1 MKHMR
6 RYATSKEFDKAVDDY
21 VETCKIS
28 GEPLTVTGMCLH
40 LGFTS
45 RASLDS
51 YAKNAEFTSSVQ
63 RARLIVENAYEKNL
77 VQKGVSPVG
86 SIFSLKN
93 MGWTDKVENT
103 HTADDDFI
111 DMVFKVSER
120 RNKAKNDS

>member
-28 GEPLTVTGMCLH
+28 GEKVTLTGLCLH
-40 LGFTS
+40 MGFTS

-51 YAKNAEFTSSVQ
+51 YSKNAEFTSSVQ
-63 RARLIVENAYEKNL
+63 RARLLVEHSYEQDL
-77 VQKGVSPVG
+77 RQKGLSPVS
-86 SIFSLKN
+86 SIFALKN
-93 MGWTDKVENT
+93 FGWQDKVENQ
-103 HTADDDFI
+103 HTADEDFI

-120 RNKAKNDS
+120 RNKAKTD